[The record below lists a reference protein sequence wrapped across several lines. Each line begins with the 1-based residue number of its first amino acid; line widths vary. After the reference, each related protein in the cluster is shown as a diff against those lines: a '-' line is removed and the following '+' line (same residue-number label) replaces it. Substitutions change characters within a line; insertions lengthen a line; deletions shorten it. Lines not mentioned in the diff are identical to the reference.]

1 MSASRTTS
9 FVLGQLV
16 LVILGCC
23 RVALAGDAPIWM
35 HRQVNAAVP
44 AHDEK
49 TNAVILFEESVLT
62 VQPNGKIKRLDR
74 QVVRILRPGGEA
86 WGTIHFYFDPQ
97 TPITNLHA
105 WSIPT
110 AGKDYEVKERDAIE
124 SAVIDVDGG
133 ELMSD
138 LRMKTLRI
146 PAATVGSVIGYEV
159 EQDLKPNFLIDE
171 WDFQDTVPV
180 REAHYTLQLP
190 TGWSYQSSWLN
201 HSAEAPTVSAA
212 NKWNWTIS
220 DAEPVRIEGYM
231 PPWRGIA
238 GRMVVA
244 LIPSGGKGSGI
255 SSWNEIG
262 SWYSGL
268 IAGRRDASVAIK
280 QKVAELT
287 APAAT
292 SLAKIQALASFVQND
307 VRYVAIELGIG
318 GYQPHPAA
326 EIFSHHYGDCKD
338 KATLL
343 SSMLKEIGV
352 ESYFVVIN
360 TERGAV
366 SASTPPNLHFNHA
379 ILAIALPDG
388 LDATMLK
395 ARLVHPTLGQLL
407 FFDPTDE
414 LTPLGSLSGALQA
427 NFGMLVTQNG
437 GELIKLPQL
446 TVDTNGLARTAKMT
460 LDEKGTL
467 SGEVI
472 EIRVGDEA
480 VQQRYAL
487 RAATLDT
494 DRIKPV
500 EAVAGASLAKF
511 QILKAAVAN
520 LRVADRPFEWHYT
533 LEAEDYAKAAGDL
546 LLVRP
551 RVLGS
556 KVQSFLETKVP
567 RQHPIEFSG
576 PRRDT
581 DAFDILLPAGYV
593 IDELP
598 APVDVD
604 DGFAAYHS
612 KTVFNGGALHYTR
625 SFEIKELS
633 VPASKSEQLKQLYRT
648 IEDDERNSAVLKRST
663 P

>member
-1 MSASRTTS
+1 MSAARAISCIP
-9 FVLGQLV
+9 G
-16 LVILGCC
+16 LVILVLACP
-23 RVALAGDAPIWM
+23 RAALAGDAPLWM
-35 HRQVNAAVP
+35 HRQVNAALP

-62 VQPNGKIKRLDR
+62 VQPNGKIKKLER

-86 WGTIHFYFDPQ
+86 WGTIPFYFDPQ
-97 TPITNLHA
+97 TPITDLHA

-110 AGKDYEVKERDAIE
+110 VGKDYEVKDKDAVE
-124 SAVIDVDGG
+124 SAVINVDGG
-133 ELMSD
+133 ELISD

-146 PAATVGSVIGYEV
+146 PAATVGSVIGFEV
-159 EQDLKPNFLIDE
+159 ERELKPNFLIDD

-180 REAHYTLQLP
+180 REAHYTLRLP
-190 TGWSYQSSWLN
+190 NGWSYQSSWLN
-201 HSAEAPTVSAA
+201 HPAEPPTATAA
-212 NKWNWTIS
+212 NQWNWTIS
-220 DAEPVRIEGYM
+220 DVEPVRIEGYM

-238 GRMVVA
+238 GRMIVA

-262 SWYSGL
+262 LWYSGL
-268 IAGRRDASVAIK
+268 IAGRRDASAGIK

-292 SLAKIQALASFVQND
+292 SLAKIQALATFVQND
-307 VRYVAIELGIG
+307 IRYVAIELGIG
-318 GYQPHPAA
+318 GHQPHSAA
-326 EIFSHHYGDCKD
+326 EIFIHRYGDCKD
-338 KATLL
+338 KVTLL

-352 ESYFVVIN
+352 ESYYVVIN

-366 SASTPPNLHFNHA
+366 SAATPPNLDFNHA
-379 ILAIALPDG
+379 ILAIGLPEG
-388 LDATMLK
+388 LDATTLK
-395 ARLVHPTLGQLL
+395 ARLVHPKLGPLL

-414 LTPLGSLSGALQA
+414 LTPLGSLPGALQA

-446 TVDTNGLARTAKMT
+446 AVDTNGLWRTAKMT

-467 SGEVI
+467 LGEVL

-500 EAVAGASLAKF
+500 EAVAGESLAKF
-511 QILKAAVAN
+511 RILKAAVAN
-520 LRVADRPFEWHYT
+520 LHVADRPFEWHYT

-551 RVLGS
+551 RILGS
-556 KVQSFLETKVP
+556 KARGFLETKAP
-567 RQHPIEFSG
+567 RQHPVEFSG

-581 DAFDILLPAGYV
+581 DAFDIILPAGYV

-598 APVDVD
+598 PPVDVE

-633 VPASKSEQLKQLYRT
+633 VPASKSEQLKLLYRT
-648 IEDDERNSAVLKRST
+648 IEDDERNSAVLKRAAK
-663 P
+663 

>member
-1 MSASRTTS
+1 MPAPRTTA
-9 FVLGQLV
+9 FILGQVV
-16 LVILGCC
+16 LVILGCS

-35 HRQVNAAVP
+35 HQQVNAALP

-49 TNAVILFEESVLT
+49 TDAVILFEESVLT
-62 VQPNGKIKRLDR
+62 VQPNGKIKKLDR
-74 QVVRILRPGGEA
+74 QVVRILRPGGAA
-86 WGTIHFYFDPQ
+86 WGTIPFYFDPQ
-97 TPITNLHA
+97 MPITDLHA

-110 AGKDYEVKERDAIE
+110 VGKDYEVKEKDAVE
-124 SAVIDVDGG
+124 SAAINVDGG

-138 LRMKTLRI
+138 LRMKILRI
-146 PAATVGSVIGYEV
+146 PAATVGSVIGFEV
-159 EQDLKPNFLIDE
+159 EHELKPNFLIDD

-180 REAHYTLQLP
+180 REAHYTLRLP
-190 TGWSYQSSWLN
+190 NGWSYQSSWLN
-201 HSAEAPTVSAA
+201 HPAEAPTAIAA
-212 NKWNWTIS
+212 NQWNWMIS
-220 DAEPVRIEGYM
+220 DVEPVRIEGHM

-292 SLAKIQALASFVQND
+292 TLAKMQALANFVQD
-307 VRYVAIELGIG
+307 DIRYVAIELGIG
-318 GYQPHPAA
+318 GHQPHPAA
-326 EIFSHHYGDCKD
+326 EIFSHRYGDCKD
-338 KATLL
+338 KVTLL

-352 ESYFVVIN
+352 ESYYVVIN

-366 SASTPPNLHFNHA
+366 SATTPPNLHFNHA
-379 ILAIALPDG
+379 ILAIVLPEG
-388 LDATMLK
+388 LDATTLK
-395 ARLVHPTLGQLL
+395 ARLVHPTLGPLL

-414 LTPLGSLSGALQA
+414 LTPLGSLPGALQA

-446 TVDTNGLARTAKMT
+446 AVDTNGLKRTAKMT

-467 SGEVI
+467 LGEVI

-511 QILKAAVAN
+511 QILKAAVTN
-520 LRVADRPFEWHYT
+520 LHVADRPFEWHYT

-551 RVLGS
+551 RIIGS
-556 KVQSFLETKVP
+556 KVQGFLETKAP
-567 RQHPIEFSG
+567 RQHPVEFSG

-598 APVDVD
+598 PPVDVD

-612 KTVFNGGALHYTR
+612 KTIFNGGALHYTR

-633 VPASKSEQLKQLYRT
+633 VPAGKSEQLKQLYRT

-663 P
+663 Q

>member
-1 MSASRTTS
+1 MPASRTII
-9 FVLGQLV
+9 LGQV
-16 LVILGCC
+16 VVAILACC
-23 RVALAGDAPIWM
+23 RAALAGDAPTWM
-35 HRQVNAAVP
+35 HQQVNAAVP

-49 TNAVILFEESVLT
+49 TDAVILFEEKVLT
-62 VQPNGKIKRLDR
+62 VLPNGKIKKLDR
-74 QVVRILRPGGEA
+74 QVIRILRPGGEA
-86 WGTIHFYFDPQ
+86 WGTIPFYFDPQ

-105 WSIPT
+105 WSIPA
-110 AGKDYEVKERDAIE
+110 AGKDYEVKERDAVE

-146 PAATVGSVIGYEV
+146 PAATVGSIIGYEV
-159 EQDLKPNFLIDE
+159 ESEIKPNFLIDD

-180 REAHYTLQLP
+180 REAHYTLRLP

-201 HSAEAPTVSAA
+201 HPAEAPNASAA
-212 NKWNWTIS
+212 NQWNWTIS
-220 DAEPVRIEGYM
+220 DVEPVRIEGYM

-238 GRMVVA
+238 GRMIVA

-268 IAGRRDASVAIK
+268 IAGRRDASVGIK

-292 SLAKIQALASFVQND
+292 TLAKMQALAHFVQND
-307 VRYVAIELGIG
+307 IRYVAIELGIG
-318 GYQPHPAA
+318 GHQPHPAA
-326 EIFSHHYGDCKD
+326 EIFSHRYGDCKD
-338 KATLL
+338 KVTLL

-352 ESYFVVIN
+352 ESYYVVIN

-366 SASTPPNLHFNHA
+366 SAATPPNLDFNHA
-379 ILAIALPDG
+379 ILAIALPEE
-388 LDATMLK
+388 LDATTLK
-395 ARLVHPTLGQLL
+395 ARLVHPKLGPLL

-414 LTPLGSLSGALQA
+414 LTPLGSLPGALQA

-446 TVDTNGLARTAKMT
+446 AADTNGLTRTAKMM
-460 LDEKGTL
+460 LDQKGTL
-467 SGEVI
+467 LGEVI

-480 VQQRYAL
+480 MQQRYAL

-520 LRVADRPFEWHYT
+520 LHVADRPFEWHYT

-551 RVLGS
+551 RILGS
-556 KVQSFLETKVP
+556 KARSFLETKAP
-567 RQHPIEFSG
+567 RQHPVEFSG

-581 DAFDILLPAGYV
+581 DAFDIILPAGYV

-598 APVDVD
+598 PPVDVE

-625 SFEIKELS
+625 SFEIKGLS
-633 VPASKSEQLKQLYRT
+633 VPAIQSEQLKQLYRT
-648 IEDDERNSAVLKRST
+648 IEDDERNSAVLKRAAK
-663 P
+663 